1 MQILL
6 GFYSVQKK
14 KPLEGFEQR
23 KGISRL
29 YFISLFWFLERI
41 GVEEARL

>member
-6 GFYSVQKK
+6 GFYSVQNK

-23 KGISRL
+23 TDISRL

-41 GVEEARL
+41 DVEEARL

>member
-6 GFYSVQKK
+6 GFYSVQN

-23 KGISRL
+23 KDISRL
-29 YFISLFWFLERI
+29 HFISLFWFLERI
-41 GVEEARL
+41 DVEETRL